1 MNLHLVILLYSE
13 NTGCLDYLGEKSLA
27 SGPQIIHGY

>member
-13 NTGCLDYLGEKSLA
+13 NTGCLDYLGEKSLV
-27 SGPQIIHGY
+27 SVEGEYFGD